1 VTVFEKNDRIGGLL
15 RYGIPTSSWTSRTST
30 ARGADAGRGRGLR
43 TRVLVGGLPGEGL
56 APRSPTAKETVSAA
70 QLMQT
75 STPCC

>member
-43 TRVLVGGLPGEGL
+43 TRVLVGGLPGEGPG
-56 APRSPTAKETVSAA
+56 AKVTNWPRRPCRPRS
-70 QLMQT
+70 
-75 STPCC
+75 